1 VTSFDIF
8 GPVGPQSGKTAE
20 EIAAFNRSSGATTWQ
35 SSQRTQRR
43 EHLKPSQY
51 WKLRVGDYRAIYE
64 IDEASK
70 CVIVV
75 YVGHRKNAYDEFSRL
90 L

>member
-1 VTSFDIF
+1 LTYSVLLDPRAARPLKKLQRSI
-8 GPVGPQSGKTAE
+8 GNRIRTALAE
-20 EIAAFNRSSGATTWQ
+20 LAENPEKGEQ
-35 SSQRTQRR
+35 
-43 EHLKPSQY
+43 LKSSQY

-70 CVIVV
+70 RVIVV
-75 YVGHRKNAYDEFSRL
+75 YVGHRKNVYDEFSRL